1 MTRHLPWGTY
11 MRLFSAAG
19 VKRGLTPIRILSI
32 TGTAYRAK
40 RHTH

>member
-1 MTRHLPWGTY
+1 MTRHLPVGVY
-11 MRLFSAAG
+11 RMLFGAEG